1 MHSRTVVLR
10 LLVAHWRHGQPIDE
24 ALKDMFDSCVLRLK
38 DEDEQEL
45 KNLLGE
51 MLPSNFEELFE
62 QFKRTAAHNVEAHDI
77 PHGL

>member
-1 MHSRTVVLR
+1 MSQVIISHVRRPTL
-10 LLVAHWRHGQPIDE
+10 DE
-24 ALKDMFDSCVLRLK
+24 LNRQDMFDSCVLRLK